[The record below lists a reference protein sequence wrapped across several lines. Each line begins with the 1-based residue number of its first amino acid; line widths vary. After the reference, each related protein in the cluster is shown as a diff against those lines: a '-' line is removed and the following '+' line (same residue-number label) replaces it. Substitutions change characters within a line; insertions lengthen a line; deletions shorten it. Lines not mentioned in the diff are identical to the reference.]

1 MLEEKKMKKKII
13 GFFIVML
20 TIALLIPP
28 TSAETFLGNEKKVF
42 EDCYIEVT
50 GTVVPVSGNLFEYLM
65 FKYFYIRPYHDERA
79 FVLLWHIQWIEP
91 EVTVTIYDEKNG
103 EILWEDTGLNGVWGL
118 RLFWYNG
125 IYTNEGSTHNQLVV
139 NLYGNAKKITA
150 FIGE

>member
-1 MLEEKKMKKKII
+1 MKKKIFGI
-13 GFFIVML
+13 FAAIL
-20 TIALLIPP
+20 CINLLIPSI
-28 TSAETFLGNEKKVF
+28 SAVTTFGNEKKMF

-91 EVTVTIYDEKNG
+91 EVTVTVYAEKNG
-103 EILWEDTGLNGVWGL
+103 EILWEDTGLTGVWGL

-125 IYTNEGSTHNQLVV
+125 IYTNEGSTNDQLIV
-139 NLYGNAKKITA
+139 NLYGTAKRVTA
-150 FIGE
+150 FVGE